1 LWLRQRGTPLDN
13 RTAKILRWR
22 RCPHEVK
29 LNNKARVFKEEEMAE
44 VRIEHG
50 ESFER
55 ALKKFS
61 AQVKR
66 EGIVKNCRERQYYTK
81 PSQKR
86 RLKRNKKK

>member
-1 LWLRQRGTPLDN
+1 
-13 RTAKILRWR
+13 
-22 RCPHEVK
+22 
-29 LNNKARVFKEEEMAE
+29 MAE
-44 VRIEHG
+44 VRIESG

-66 EGIVKNCRERQYYTK
+66 EGIVKSCRERQYYTK

-86 RLKRNKKK
+86 RQKRNKKR